1 MQPLDP
7 DFARVLEAL
16 VAQDVRFVLIGGL
29 AMIVHGTA
37 HITEDLDVVYAR
49 DAANLEAVAR
59 AIRPLNPRLRGA
71 PEGLPFRFD
80 AKTLRMGSN
89 FTLITEAGDLD
100 LLGDAGIGSFDDLWE
115 AAEVFELEGHPVK
128 VASLEDLIRM
138 KRHANRA
145 KDQPHLMALEAL
157 LRIRQEATDRE

>member
-49 DAANLEAVAR
+49 DTENLEAVVR
-59 AIRPLNPRLRGA
+59 AIRPLKPRLRGA
-71 PEGLPFRFD
+71 PEGLPFLFD

-89 FTLITEAGDLD
+89 FTLVTEAGDLD
-100 LLGDAGIGSFDDLWE
+100 LLGDAGVGSFDDLWNR
-115 AAEVFELEGHPVK
+115 AEVFELEGQSVR
-128 VASLEDLIRM
+128 VAAIEDLIRM
-138 KRHANRA
+138 KKHANRA

-157 LRIRQEATDRE
+157 LRIRNEGSDRE